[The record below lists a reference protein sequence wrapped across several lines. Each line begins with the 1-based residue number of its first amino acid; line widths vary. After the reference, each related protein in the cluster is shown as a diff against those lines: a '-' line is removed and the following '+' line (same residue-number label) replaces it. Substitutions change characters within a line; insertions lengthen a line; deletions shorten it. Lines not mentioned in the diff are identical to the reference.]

1 MSRSNNEELV
11 SPVQRFF
18 EWDGVNG
25 CFEYFDKTKKTET
38 TKGEKVSM
46 PLPFRFLV
54 LDKLSTIKG
63 YSKDE
68 KSGYWS
74 NEVRD
79 IKKDVMVVRTKK
91 GVAAKGTYDQVIDS
105 KDTRGSKYCQSVY
118 IAYKEG
124 KDLVICNLGLTGSAV
139 SSWIEFSKA
148 NKIMDGA
155 IAVESATDEVNG
167 ATKYKKP
174 VFKKIATTP
183 ESEAKAK
190 ELDVELQEYLAKYFK
205 KTQQQ
210 IADTHIV
217 EHVVTESKPV
227 EREERKAVQTSAPV
241 MDGSDDDLPF

>member
-11 SPVQRFF
+11 SPAKKFF
-18 EWDGVNG
+18 EWDAVNG
-25 CFEYFDKTKKTET
+25 QFEYFDKTKKTET
-38 TKGEKVSM
+38 TKGGKVSV

-63 YSKDE
+63 YNKED

-79 IKKDVMVVRTKK
+79 IKKELMVVRTKK

-118 IAYKEG
+118 IAYKDG
-124 KDLVICNLGLTGSAV
+124 KNLAICNLGLTGSAV
-139 SSWIEFSKA
+139 SAWIEFCKT
-148 NKIMDGA
+148 NKIMEGA

-167 ATKYKKP
+167 VTKYKKP
-174 VFKKIATTP
+174 VFKKITTTP
-183 ESEAKAK
+183 ESEQKAK
-190 ELDVELQEYLAKYFK
+190 ELDAELQDYLTKYFK

-217 EHVVTESKPV
+217 EHIPTENKPI
-227 EREERKAVQTSAPV
+227 EREVRRAPEPILAE
-241 MDGSDDDLPF
+241 DPISDLPF

>member
-11 SPVQRFF
+11 SPSQKYF

-38 TKGEKVSM
+38 TKGEKVSI

-54 LDKLSTIKG
+54 LDKLSTVKG

-68 KSGYWS
+68 KSGYWA

-79 IKKDVMVVRTKK
+79 IKNDVMVVRTKK

-118 IAYKEG
+118 IAYKDG
-124 KDLVICNLGLTGSAV
+124 KEMVICNLGLTGAAV
-139 SSWIEFSKA
+139 SSWIEFCKG
-148 NKIMDGA
+148 NKIMEGA

-174 VFKKIATTP
+174 VFKKISTTP
-183 ESEAKAK
+183 ESEAKAN
-190 ELDVELQEYLAKYFK
+190 ELDVELQSYLVKYFK
-205 KTQQQ
+205 KTRTNTNSSR
-210 IADTHIV
+210 I
-217 EHVVTESKPV
+217 
-227 EREERKAVQTSAPV
+227 
-241 MDGSDDDLPF
+241 